1 MGGHEIYRP
10 RGPFKAVKMI
20 FDSGTTYS
28 YFPQLM
34 YMSIMEN
41 ISNHCSKNKKN
52 CGGMTEFKQDSCVA
66 YSQTNYPTK
75 EAFFDSFPPIEFVFA
90 EQNRRYVWFPRDYL
104 HERKNPFD
112 EKSPGFC
119 NTVNLSDSPN
129 SLLLGAMFM
138 RHYDIY
144 FDRANEKI
152 TFVRAH
158 CDGERVESIN
168 SFIEAKKKKARRPST
183 ADHKHKKRPG
193 SHRKRSRSHLHN

>member
-1 MGGHEIYRP
+1 ML
-10 RGPFKAVKMI
+10 

-34 YMSIMEN
+34 YMNIMEN
-41 ISNHCSKNKKN
+41 INHHCGQKEKN
-52 CGGMTEFKQDSCVA
+52 CGGLNEFKQDSCI
-66 YSQTNYPTK
+66 SFTPSKYPTK
-75 EAFFDSFPPIEFVFA
+75 EDFFDTFPPIEFVFA
-90 EQNRRYVWFPRDYL
+90 EKNRKYVWFPRDYL

-112 EKSPGFC
+112 EKTPSFC
-119 NTVNLSDSPN
+119 NTLNLSDSPG

-144 FDRANEKI
+144 FDRANDKI

-168 SFIEAKKKKARRPST
+168 SYITGSPKKPKKSSRAP
-183 ADHKHKKRPG
+183 KRKPKSRK
-193 SHRKRSRSHLHN
+193 SHRKRKHGHLYY